1 MNEKTVTTKTQ
12 VIEVI
17 KEYLSSDGFVVR
29 KLTDTPTD
37 KNQVVPRGYVTRNS
51 TTALR
56 PRTSV
61 LGEFYFDTTVGKP
74 CWWNGTAYVDA
85 AGNVIS

>member
-1 MNEKTVTTKTQ
+1 MEEERIKKLVDAR
-12 VIEVI
+12 I
-17 KEYLSSDGFVVR
+17 KEIVPVAFIRR

-37 KNQVVPRGYVTRNS
+37 DLQMTPRKYITRYS

-61 LGEFYFDTTVGKP
+61 MGEFYFDTTVGKP
-74 CWWNGTAYVDA
+74 VWWNGTAYADA